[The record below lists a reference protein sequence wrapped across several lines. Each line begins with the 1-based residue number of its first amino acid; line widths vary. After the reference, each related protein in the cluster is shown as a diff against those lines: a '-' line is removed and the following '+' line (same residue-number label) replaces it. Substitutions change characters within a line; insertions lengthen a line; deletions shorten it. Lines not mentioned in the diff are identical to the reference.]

1 MNLSAREGHIILR
14 NRRFWAGCLVLAILF
29 GFQVTAFASDDDWP
43 YSTNTYA
50 YSASEFEVLAKAIDC
65 EARGERMS
73 GKIAV
78 GNVIMNRVFVYNSS
92 ITSIV
97 TSPGQF
103 AYDANRV
110 PTADSYEAAR
120 RVLDGEQWVVPQ
132 NAYYF
137 RNYGGST
144 WSGKGSDPVKFW
156 GKIGNHYIYV
166 RNLDG
171 RYNGNEVPAPMYS
184 REYASPRLG
193 IKPSDEVIEVQEMLV
208 SLGYAI
214 EADGYFGELTDKA
227 VKDFQTKNNLTSDG
241 IVGDETYQVLYT
253 AAEATG
259 LFADETTLTEM
270 PMEAKALFDRIA
282 RIQLMYDTTDIYAYK
297 MLSVYKSNR
306 IAERLRNEFGYS
318 VDPLVMTVP
327 TPAVYMKSA
336 Q

>member
-1 MNLSAREGHIILR
+1 MEDITIYRLRAFLSSFLVLVIIL
-14 NRRFWAGCLVLAILF
+14 
-29 GFQVTAFASDDDWP
+29 GFSVKAYADEDYWP

-50 YSASEFEVLAKAIDC
+50 YTPAEFEVLAKAIDC

-92 ITSIV
+92 ITAIV
-97 TSPGQF
+97 TAPGQF
-103 AYDANRV
+103 AYDHNRV

-120 RVLDGEQWVVPQ
+120 RVLDGEKWVVPQ

-144 WSGKGSDPVKFW
+144 WSGKSSDPIRFW

-166 RNLDG
+166 RKLEG
-171 RYNGNEVPAPMYS
+171 RYNGNDVPAPMYS
-184 REYASPRLG
+184 REYDSPRLG
-193 IKPSDEVIEVQEMLV
+193 IIPSDKVIEIQQMLV

-227 VKDFQTKNNLTSDG
+227 VKDFQSKNNLTIDG
-241 IVGDETYQVLYT
+241 IVGDETYALLYT

-259 LFADETTLTEM
+259 LFADEETLTEM
-270 PMEAKALFDRIA
+270 PMEAKALFEHIGR
-282 RIQLMYDTTDIYAYK
+282 LKVMYHSTHIYAYK
-297 MLSVYKSNR
+297 ALSVYR
-306 IAERLRNEFGYS
+306 INLLAERLRSEYGYS
-318 VDPLVMTVP
+318 VETIVMTEP
-327 TPAVYMKSA
+327 ESVYYITA
-336 Q
+336 P